1 MKKLLSILTLLL
13 CVCSGAWGED
23 FSISPIKGSYLS
35 PGNLVKVT
43 YSGDLKTSSTQIQT
57 TSSNKSG
64 SFTVTATAPN
74 MYIKSVTFTDANNG
88 TNKQATITKTA
99 GNGSLANSS
108 GTYTYTGKEGDGDL
122 TISVAATSSGAAKLG
137 DVSIVVSNVAENDIV
152 TMSGF
157 SKTGDIISASTVT
170 CNGSNVSAPINMES
184 SQWTITSTNISAP
197 SSNDTKTITITAA
210 DGKVLKYIAFL
221 DSECRLALAEM
232 SSTGGTVDG
241 ASWTTSSTPT
251 MSVTF
256 KNGISTSLTITK
268 IFVITETPTPTL
280 TGAWSAASGTIFE
293 GDAVPTPTFS
303 VSASN
308 SAALTGSEYSVA
320 YSVKE
325 GSNDGLITI
334 TGEGAGF
341 TLNNDAT
348 GTATLVATLT
358 SANESNYTTP
368 TTNTYEYIYTVNA
381 KVPTYTLNKDDHDI
395 SLRSTP
401 VHRAADTNETATVT
415 MEAGFLTGTSGTV
428 TFVGDAVDGLSVSP
442 AVFTITDGS
451 VAETEFTI
459 TYNSASG
466 TSGTATLRFSD
477 GTTTKDLLVDYVSVV
492 AHAQRVVSSAETW
505 NWAGTTSVNIPE
517 TPENSAPVTTSY
529 GISRSSVDVN
539 LADFDGEVFDDNAK
553 LPAGFDALLASN
565 FQNPSNG
572 SAYQGTTLKF
582 KTTVPGTLAVD
593 FSNTGGSTR
602 PNRYLYVNGIQTS
615 FKSANTTKVNA
626 IDIAVPAGEVIIKGV
641 MDPESDDS
649 KAGTDQYLRFYK
661 IVFTPLNGTTDVDV
675 VKVTDVNYAT
685 YVTKDAIDFTK
696 TAEVQA
702 YKVTSTADAI
712 EYEEVEAAPAGTPL
726 LIKAKSSS
734 YVLKAADST
743 PAVVTGNLLQSST
756 GSTVGDGS
764 TIYVLGNNG
773 GTAVWGKLKN
783 GKTLSA
789 GKAYLVIT
797 GGGAKEFYDIIIGG
811 DGETTAI
818 DHVSTP
824 RFNSDAAI
832 YNLSGQKV
840 TESYKGI
847 VIVNGKK
854 YINK

>member
-1 MKKLLSILTLLL
+1 MKKKLFTLLTLLVI
-13 CVCSGAWGED
+13 CVTGAWGAITPKTITNTGGEVYMVTPETLYEYYN
-23 FSISPIKGSYLS
+23 SGNGWVTNASGGAITSNSYYSSKSGTNNTNYINPETEESGTKGQA
-35 PGNLVKVT
+35 
-43 YSGDLKTSSTQIQT
+43 SGITLKTADNRSVRFYFTGAIKATAFIAATGSSRTATITVYKVSDDTKVGST
-57 TSSNKSG
+57 TGTNYTASG
-64 SFTVTATAPN
+64 PYEKLEVTGLTATESYYAKVTATNDLCLYA
-74 MYIKSVTFTDANNG
+74 MKFFAGVTT
-88 TNKQATITKTA
+88 
-99 GNGSLANSS
+99 
-108 GTYTYTGKEGDGDL
+108 
-122 TISVAATSSGAAKLG
+122 
-137 DVSIVVSNVAENDIV
+137 
-152 TMSGF
+152 
-157 SKTGDIISASTVT
+157 
-170 CNGSNVSAPINMES
+170 
-184 SQWTITSTNISAP
+184 P
-197 SSNDTKTITITAA
+197 S
-210 DGKVLKYIAFL
+210 
-221 DSECRLALAEM
+221 
-232 SSTGGTVDG
+232 
-241 ASWTTSSTPT
+241 
-251 MSVTF
+251 
-256 KNGISTSLTITK
+256 
-268 IFVITETPTPTL
+268 L
-280 TGAWSAASGTIFE
+280 TGAWSAASGTIFKD
-293 GDAVPTPTFS
+293 DAVPTPTFT

-368 TTNTYEYIYTVNA
+368 TTNTYEYVYTVNA

-477 GTTTKDLLVDYVSVV
+477 GTNSKDLLIDYASVV
-492 AHAQRVVSSAETW
+492 AHTWATVSGATTWDWSKLTGSDVQLTDET
-505 NWAGTTSVNIPE
+505 
-517 TPENSAPVTTSY
+517 TPKKTDEFLL
-529 GISRSSVDVN
+529 GDM
-539 LADFDGEVFDDNAK
+539 DGEVLTQNVGYTPATFNA
-553 LPAGFDALLASN
+553 DAIKMIAQYAVRNKSYA
-565 FQNPSNG
+565 Q
-572 SAYQGTTLKF
+572 ATQVKF
-582 KTTVPGTLAVD
+582 KTSVPGTVKVNY
-593 FSNTGGSTR
+593 SNTGGSR
-602 PNRYLYVNGIQTS
+602 PYRHIEVNGVL
-615 FKSANTTKVNA
+615 SAEGSASTTA
-626 IDIAVPAGEVIIKGV
+626 IDTEEIPVTAGEVTIKVYIPDASSPQAGN
-641 MDPESDDS
+641 DDVVGYTMARIN
-649 KAGTDQYLRFYK
+649 KV
-661 IVFTPLNGTTDVDV
+661 IFTPLDGTTDVDV
-675 VKVTDVNYAT
+675 VKVTSVNYAT
-685 YVTKDAIDFTK
+685 YVTTAAIDFTK

-702 YKVTSTADAI
+702 YKVTSTTDAI

-726 LIKAKSSS
+726 LIKATSSS

-743 PAVVTGNLLQSST
+743 PADVTGNLLQASI

-854 YINK
+854 YMNK

>member
-1 MKKLLSILTLLL
+1 MKTKLLTILSLLVL
-13 CVCSGAWGED
+13 CVTGAWADDPTLPSGATPTGALNVLTGDANVTAAYTGTSNGKKYLTYDLGTEIRTNVVKNGKANWAKATATDGGSSVS
-23 FSISPIKGSYLS
+23 SITFADD
-35 PGNLVKVT
+35 VT
-43 YSGDLKTSSTQIQT
+43 DAEKYGFKTSSLNKWGLNSSRYCGIRVVNCVEAAVSTKSNSNKDNKTLQIQVYKKNGDAWNYVETIGADKYNKDKAYVLT
-57 TSSNKSG
+57 TSALDASEEYVILLTSG
-64 SFTVTATAPN
+64 STSN
-74 MYIKSVTFTDANNG
+74 SDAYE
-88 TNKQATITKTA
+88 I
-99 GNGSLANSS
+99 
-108 GTYTYTGKEGDGDL
+108 
-122 TISVAATSSGAAKLG
+122 
-137 DVSIVVSNVAENDIV
+137 
-152 TMSGF
+152 
-157 SKTGDIISASTVT
+157 
-170 CNGSNVSAPINMES
+170 
-184 SQWTITSTNISAP
+184 
-197 SSNDTKTITITAA
+197 
-210 DGKVLKYIAFL
+210 
-221 DSECRLALAEM
+221 RLAAN
-232 SSTGGTVDG
+232 
-241 ASWTTSSTPT
+241 ATP
-251 MSVTF
+251 S
-256 KNGISTSLTITK
+256 
-268 IFVITETPTPTL
+268 L
-280 TGAWSAASGTIFE
+280 TGAWSAASGTIFKD
-293 GDAVPTPTFS
+293 DAVPTPTFT

-368 TTNTYEYIYTVNA
+368 TTNTYEYVYTVNA

-477 GTTTKDLLVDYVSVV
+477 GTNSKDLLIDYASVV
-492 AHAQRVVSSAETW
+492 AHTWATVSGATTWDWSKLTGSDVQLTDET
-505 NWAGTTSVNIPE
+505 
-517 TPENSAPVTTSY
+517 TPKKTDEFLL
-529 GISRSSVDVN
+529 GDM
-539 LADFDGEVFDDNAK
+539 DGEVLTQNVGYTPATFNA
-553 LPAGFDALLASN
+553 DAIKMIAQYAVRNKSYA
-565 FQNPSNG
+565 Q
-572 SAYQGTTLKF
+572 ATQVKF
-582 KTTVPGTLAVD
+582 KTSVPGTVKVNY
-593 FSNTGGSTR
+593 SNTGGSR
-602 PNRYLYVNGIQTS
+602 PYRHIEVNGVL
-615 FKSANTTKVNA
+615 SAEGSASTTA
-626 IDIAVPAGEVIIKGV
+626 IDTEEIPVTAGEVTIKVYIPDASSPQAGN
-641 MDPESDDS
+641 DDVVGYTMARIN
-649 KAGTDQYLRFYK
+649 KV
-661 IVFTPLNGTTDVDV
+661 IFTPLDGTTDVDV
-675 VKVTDVNYAT
+675 VKVTSVNYAT
-685 YVTKDAIDFTK
+685 YVTTAAIDFTK

-702 YKVTSTADAI
+702 YKVTSTTDAI

-726 LIKAKSSS
+726 LIKATSSS

-743 PAVVTGNLLQSST
+743 PADVTGNLLQASI

-854 YINK
+854 YMNK